1 MAEPRKFPYQNRMVE
16 GEEIEFESKGE
27 QWNIYTLADGS
38 KLKLK
43 LVMMEVMRLVNE
55 HDALGNPVY
64 VFTAQ
69 QVVGVESN
77 PELIRKPS

>member
-1 MAEPRKFPYQNRMVE
+1 MSEPRKFPYQDRMVE
-16 GEEIEFESKGE
+16 GVEVEFESKGE
-27 QWNIYTLADGS
+27 QWNYYTLGDGS

-43 LVMMEVMRLVNE
+43 TVMMEVYRLVDEFDTN
-55 HDALGNPVY
+55 GNPVY

-69 QVVGVESN
+69 QVVGSEAN